1 MAGCSRATLGD
12 LGFVI
17 RASAPAWAITG
28 SGGIARAGYL
38 GTSLTIFCCQNSKL
52 ARGGAFLAAMP
63 KDAESELG
71 AADVDGIEGVYDFH
85 E

>member
-1 MAGCSRATLGD
+1 
-12 LGFVI
+12 
-17 RASAPAWAITG
+17 
-28 SGGIARAGYL
+28 
-38 GTSLTIFCCQNSKL
+38 LTIFCCQNSKL